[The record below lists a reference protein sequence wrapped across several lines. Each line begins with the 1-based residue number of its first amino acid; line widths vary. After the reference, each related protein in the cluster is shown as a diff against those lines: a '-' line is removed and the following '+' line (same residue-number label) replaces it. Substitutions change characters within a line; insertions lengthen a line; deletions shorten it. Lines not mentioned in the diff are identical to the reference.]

1 MSIQRMK
8 GDKGT
13 MKAVSFARKPYCC
26 WPLRSQFMALLDSLE
41 TRVELMSQILGGQ
54 CSEVVQLRMQLTR
67 NAIQQVPSKDVMSPK
82 ERTLVQNS
90 LF

>member
-1 MSIQRMK
+1 
-8 GDKGT
+8 
-13 MKAVSFARKPYCC
+13 
-26 WPLRSQFMALLDSLE
+26 MALLDSLE